1 MLKKHNFIKVIF
13 REKKNTTQFFNQISI
28 IMTSSNSI
36 SQFVSNVIS
45 FTSQYSDTQ
54 WRATNI
60 IGPPTSNSI
69 YGNYTYYLFN

>member
-1 MLKKHNFIKVIF
+1 
-13 REKKNTTQFFNQISI
+13 
-28 IMTSSNSI
+28 MTSSNSI

-54 WRATNI
+54 WRAANI

-69 YGNYTYYLFN
+69 YGNYT

>member
-1 MLKKHNFIKVIF
+1 
-13 REKKNTTQFFNQISI
+13 
-28 IMTSSNSI
+28 MTSSNSI

-54 WRATNI
+54 WRAANI

-69 YGNYTYYLFN
+69 YGNYILTIFLLIRK